1 MPPQLIPHSYLPPKM
16 LRLPPPFKSGLI
28 LVRPEDLRYQVVI
41 SFRQRVGETLHRASS
56 VMRGAGDSDNSVETV
71 KLLVTAIGDLLT
83 VYGIRSKQFT
93 NAQATYMGMMAAKKV
108 YEGQRKHHRSVLMA
122 AATVH
127 HQNRLTTLAYYRVRS
142 ELDDRLIRNMLDFCI
157 SPFVRVRRSA
167 QSQLETI
174 AKLYRGAWV
183 LCYPMLFDALQPGT
197 DPDIMKGALYV
208 IRYNHVGL
216 TRIAG
221 DWRQLVQLT
230 ECLLNAHHENKAS
243 VQGLVAKAIDE
254 LVSKIEE
261 PVSFDLHIRTERVD
275 AAADNLSHIIRC
287 KPDPKLISDL
297 HQGLKDRTEI
307 QDRQWDAFVQRVLA
321 IATDPQLNWR
331 YVLSACRFLLAVT
344 RRDRPIDTRLARF
357 FAENAQN
364 PHPRI
369 RDFGT
374 VYVESTVISH
384 EADPA

>member
-1 MPPQLIPHSYLPPKM
+1 MSLALSPQLTPVSFLPSEFS
-16 LRLPPPFKSGLI
+16 RLLPAYKSGLI
-28 LVRPEDLRYQVVI
+28 LVRPEDTRYQDVI
-41 SFRQRVGETLHRASS
+41 SFRQRVGETFHRASS
-56 VMRGAGDSDNSVETV
+56 VMRGAGDSDNSVEAV
-71 KLLVTAIGDLLT
+71 KLLVTAIGTLLT
-83 VYGIRSKQFT
+83 AYGIRSKQFA
-93 NAQATYMGMMAAKKV
+93 NAQASYIGTMVAKKV

-142 ELDDRLIRNMLDFCI
+142 SLDDRLIRSMLDFCI

-167 QSQLETI
+167 QSQLEAI
-174 AKLYRGAWV
+174 AKLYRGTWV
-183 LCYPMLFDALQPGT
+183 LFFPMLFDALQPGT

-243 VQGLVAKAIDE
+243 VQGLVAKATDE

-261 PVSFDLHIRTERVD
+261 PLSIDLHIRTERID
-275 AAADNLSHIIRC
+275 AAANNLSHAMRR
-287 KPDPKLISDL
+287 KPDPQIISDI
-297 HQGLKDRTEI
+297 HQGIKDRKKI
-307 QDRQWDAFVQRVLA
+307 QDSQSDAFVQRVLA
-321 IATDPQLNWR
+321 IATNPQLNWR

-369 RDFGT
+369 REYGT
-374 VYVESTVISH
+374 VYVEPMNL
-384 EADPA
+384 A